1 MRFLNTFALLLSLI
15 LTPCY
20 VIAATPA
27 QRVITLSPSA
37 TEMAYAAGMGENMV
51 AASAYS
57 DYPQAAKDLVQV
69 ADWQGINVERILLL
83 KPDLIIAWP
92 SGNPQRPL
100 DQLKSLGIPIIY
112 SYQHSIEEIID
123 DLTRLSSYSTHPEVA
138 LASAQKLR
146 QQYQEL
152 QQKYTSTTPHQTKK
166 KVFIQFGMQPL
177 FTTSKHSLQN
187 EITELCGGENI
198 FANSV
203 VPWPQVSRE
212 QVISKK
218 PDLILFSGKPNRI
231 TAIQQ
236 FWQPQLDIP
245 IIAIDEDSFSRPAPR
260 IIYAAQQVC
269 EAIKDNNK

>member
-57 DYPQAAKDLVQV
+57 DYPQAAKALVQV

-112 SYQHSIEEIID
+112 SDPHSIEEIID

-152 QQKYTSTTPHQTKK
+152 QQKYASTTPHQAKK
-166 KVFIQFGMQPL
+166 K
-177 FTTSKHSLQN
+177 S
-187 EITELCGGENI
+187 
-198 FANSV
+198 
-203 VPWPQVSRE
+203 
-212 QVISKK
+212 
-218 PDLILFSGKPNRI
+218 LFSLVCNPYLRHQIIHYKMRLPNFVAAKIFLRI
-231 TAIQQ
+231 VQ
-236 FWQPQLDIP
+236 FLGHK
-245 IIAIDEDSFSRPAPR
+245 S
-260 IIYAAQQVC
+260 AAS
-269 EAIKDNNK
+269 K